1 MKQEEI
7 TIIDGAAVP
16 EKSLKKR
23 TSPLNFLRN
32 IQKRISSSQYS
43 YLLLAFLIPAVIM
56 YVVYLAMEIHPF
68 GDGSVLVLDLNG
80 QYVYFF
86 EALRN
91 FVRGDASLLYS
102 FSRAL
107 GGEFMGMYAYYLA
120 SPISYIV
127 ALFPTERMLEALL
140 FIILLKTGL
149 CGASFG
155 YYLHKNSRVPNR
167 FAVLAFATMYALC
180 AYAVIY
186 QNNIMWIDAL
196 ICLPL
201 ITYGIEQLIK
211 FRKYKLFVISLAL
224 GIISNFYIGYMLCI
238 WVAIYYFYY
247 FFSHNDG
254 RNNPL
259 QEKSHFLRS
268 FIRIAFFSALAV
280 AISALLILTA
290 YYSLQFGK
298 NDFSSPSWSLTEN
311 FDILD
316 YLTKFLPGSYDTVRP
331 EGLPNVYAGML
342 MLILIPVYFV
352 SQKISAREKISS
364 LLIIIF
370 FSLCFI
376 CSPLDLIWHGF
387 QRPNWL
393 NYRYSFILVFFM
405 LTLAYKGFG
414 NLRHVGEKFILG
426 IGAIITI
433 FIVVAQKQE
442 FETYI
447 KSDNK
452 LLSLETVWLGILATV
467 AFVALLC
474 LLIKLKNV
482 FKRESVCC
490 VLVALVCVEIFCSS
504 LACVNQHDKDVVYS
518 GYKGYNSY
526 LEEMRPIVEDIKE
539 YDNTF
544 FRVEKTNQR
553 KLNDNL
559 ALGIRGLSN
568 STSTLNASTIKFL
581 NQMGYASKS
590 HWSKYLG
597 GTPVNDSLLGI
608 KYIISDTTP
617 ENLKFLDKYY
627 YSVLEDD
634 VNIAYLNPHALS
646 IAYGVDQST
655 QSFDMEEYTSHFDRL
670 NSLVGTMLGNNES
683 EELFVPLPIENTTLS
698 NLSESNS
705 AGHKRYYIMDEN
717 KKGYII
723 FDITAQTYD
732 EIFMHLPTGYQH
744 EAAVRVNGISKGTV
758 HGNETDRIISLGAYT
773 PGEKITIQIM
783 IDNEYNDLY
792 LKEADNYFYYLDQ
805 QAFITAFEE
814 LSSNPQFI
822 TNEKSTDDNIQG
834 TITTEKEDQCVITT
848 IPYDKGW
855 HVYVDGEEISYTEA
869 LGAVIAFEIPEAGAH
884 TLQLKY
890 KSSAVTYGLIISIG
904 GIIAFL
910 LVCIIEF
917 ILRKKHS
924 RLVLATKVEDIYWE
938 LEDFDFDDEEYR
950 TTPRPNGFFDT
961 PSKSSLKKMLKRNK
975 KRKENIPTVSDNSQE
990 EKQNANDNTDSE

>member
-1 MKQEEI
+1 MKQEAE
-7 TIIDGAAVP
+7 TKIIE
-16 EKSLKKR
+16 EKTPLNNTAKKR
-23 TSPLNFLRN
+23 SSPLDFLRN
-32 IQKRISSSQYS
+32 IQKKISNSQYS
-43 YLLLAFLIPAVIM
+43 YLLLAFLIPTVIM

-120 SPISYIV
+120 SPISYLV

-155 YYLHKNSRVPNR
+155 FYLHKNSRVPNR

-180 AYAVIY
+180 SYAVIY

-211 FRKYKLFVISLAL
+211 FRKYKLFVISLSL
-224 GIISNFYIGYMLCI
+224 GIISNFYIGYMLCL

-247 FFSHNDG
+247 FYSHNDN
-254 RNNPL
+254 RNNPIG
-259 QEKSHFLRS
+259 EDKHFLRS
-268 FIRIAFFSALAV
+268 FIRIALFSAIAV

-298 NDFSSPSWSLTEN
+298 NEFSNPSWKFTEN
-311 FDILD
+311 FKILD

-352 SQKISAREKISS
+352 SKKISSREKIAS
-364 LLIIIF
+364 LLIIIL

-376 CSPLDLIWHGF
+376 CRPLDLIWHGF

-405 LTLAYKGFG
+405 LTLAYKGLG
-414 NLRHVGEKFILG
+414 NLRRVGEKFILG
-426 IGAIITI
+426 IGAILII
-433 FIVVAQKQE
+433 FIAVAQKLE

-447 KSDNK
+447 KSSNK
-452 LLSLETVWLGILATV
+452 LLSLETVWLGILATIG
-467 AFVALLC
+467 FVALLC

-490 VLVALVCVEIFCSS
+490 VIVALVCVEIFCSS

-518 GYKGYNSY
+518 GYKGYNEY
-526 LEEMRPIVEDIKE
+526 LSELRPIVEEIKD
-539 YDNTF
+539 YDKTF
-544 FRVEKTNQR
+544 YRFEKTKQR
-553 KLNDNL
+553 KLNDNMAL
-559 ALGIRGLSN
+559 AIRGLSN

-581 NQMGYASKS
+581 NQMGYSSKS
-590 HWSKYLG
+590 HWSKYMG
-597 GTPVNDSLLGI
+597 GTPVSDSLLGI
-608 KYIISDTTP
+608 KYIISESTSA
-617 ENLKFLDKYY
+617 ELDRY
-627 YSVLEDD
+627 YSVALEAEE
-634 VNIAYLNPHALS
+634 NLAYLNPYALS
-646 IAYGVDQST
+646 VAYGVDQDT
-655 QSFDMEEYTSHFDRL
+655 VHFDMEGYTSHFDRL
-670 NSLVGTMLGNNES
+670 NSLVGTMLGETTPDQ
-683 EELFVPLPIENTTLS
+683 LFVTLPVEETTTV
-698 NLSESNS
+698 NLEESS
-705 AGHKRYYIMDEN
+705 SDGHKRYYVADES
-717 KKGYII
+717 KKGYIM
-723 FDITAQTYD
+723 FEITAQTND
-732 EIFMHLPTGYQH
+732 EIFMYLPTKYQRD
-744 EAAVRVNGISKGTV
+744 ATLRVNGVSKGTV
-758 HGNETDRIISLGAYT
+758 HGNDTDRIISLGMYT
-773 PGEKITIQIM
+773 PGEKISVRVM
-783 IDNEYNDLY
+783 IDNKYNDIY
-792 LKEADNYFYYLDQ
+792 IKEVKNYFCYLDT
-805 QAFITAFEE
+805 QAFITAFDK

-822 TNEKSTDDNIQG
+822 TNENSTDDNIQG
-834 TITTEKEDQCVITT
+834 TITTTEAEQCILTT

-855 HVYVDGEEISYTEA
+855 HLYVDGKEIGFREA
-869 LGAVIAFEIPEAGAH
+869 LGAVIAFEIPEAGVH
-884 TLQLKY
+884 SLELKY
-890 KSSAVTYGLIISIG
+890 RSSAVTYGIIISIG

-910 LVCIIEF
+910 SFCITEF
-917 ILRKKHS
+917 VLRRKNSKW
-924 RLVLATKVEDIYWE
+924 VLPSKCEEIYWE
-938 LEDFDFDDEEYR
+938 LEDFDLDDEEYR
-950 TTPRPNGFFDT
+950 TTPKPNSFLDN
-961 PSKSSLKKMLKRNK
+961 PSNVSLKDLFK
-975 KRKENIPTVSDNSQE
+975 KKQRQSDSTSDLSTNSQD
-990 EKQNANDNTDSE
+990 EKSDSESNTDPD

>member
-1 MKQEEI
+1 MNQEPEI
-7 TIIDGAAVP
+7 IIIE
-16 EKSLKKR
+16 EKNAQDNTVKKR
-23 TSPLNFLRN
+23 TSPLDFLRN
-32 IQKRISSSQYS
+32 LQKKMSSSQYS
-43 YLLLAFLIPAVIM
+43 YLFLAFLIPAVIM

-120 SPISYIV
+120 SPISYLV

-155 YYLHKNSRVPNR
+155 FYLHKNSRVPNR

-180 AYAVIY
+180 SYAVIY

-211 FRKYKLFVISLAL
+211 FRKYKLFVISLSL
-224 GIISNFYIGYMLCI
+224 GIISNFYIGYMLCL

-247 FFSHNDG
+247 FFSHNDN
-254 RNNPL
+254 RNNPIR
-259 QEKSHFLRS
+259 ESKHFLRS
-268 FIRIAFFSALAV
+268 FIRILLFSAIAV
-280 AISALLILTA
+280 TISALLILTA

-298 NDFSSPSWSLTEN
+298 NEFSNPSWKFTEN
-311 FDILD
+311 FKILD

-342 MLILIPVYFV
+342 MLMLIPVYFI
-352 SQKISAREKISS
+352 SKKIAAREKIAS
-364 LLIIIF
+364 LLTILL

-376 CSPLDLIWHGF
+376 SSPLDLIWHGF

-414 NLRHVGEKFILG
+414 NLRRAGEKFILG
-426 IGAIITI
+426 IGAIIII
-433 FIVVAQKQE
+433 FIAVAQKLE

-447 KSDNK
+447 KSGKK

-467 AFVALLC
+467 GFVALLC

-490 VLVALVCVEIFCSS
+490 VIVALVCVEIFCSS

-518 GYKGYNSY
+518 GYKGYNNY
-526 LEEMRPIVEDIKE
+526 LGELRPTVEELKE
-539 YDNTF
+539 YDKTF
-544 FRVEKTNQR
+544 YRFEKTNQR
-553 KLNDNL
+553 KLNDNM

-581 NQMGYASKS
+581 NQMGYSSKS
-590 HWSKYLG
+590 HWSKYMG

-608 KYIISDTTP
+608 KYIISESSAP
-617 ENLKFLDKYY
+617 ELDKYY
-627 YSVLEDD
+627 PILLENEQKL
-634 VNIAYLNPHALS
+634 VYRNPYALS
-646 IAYGVDQST
+646 VAYGVAPDT
-655 QSFDMEEYTSHFDRL
+655 VHFDMEEYVSHFDRL
-670 NSLVGTMLGNNES
+670 NSLVGTMLGKDLP
-683 EELFVPLPIENTTLS
+683 EEIFVTLPIEKTNMV
-698 NLSESNS
+698 NLGESNS
-705 AGHKRYYIMDEN
+705 AGHKRYYLKDEN
-717 KKGYII
+717 KKGYIT
-723 FDITAQTYD
+723 FEITAQTHD
-732 EIFMHLPTGYQH
+732 EIFMYIPTGYQH
-744 EAAVRVNGISKGTV
+744 EATLRVNGASKGTV
-758 HGNETDRIISLGAYT
+758 HGNDTDRIISLGIFS
-773 PGEKITIQIM
+773 PGEEISVRIM

-792 LKEADNYFYYLDQ
+792 VKEVENYFCYLDT
-805 QAFITAFEE
+805 QAFITAFDE
-814 LSSNPQFI
+814 LSYNPQLI
-822 TNEKSTDDNIQG
+822 TNEKSKDDHIQG
-834 TITTEKEDQCVITT
+834 TITTSEDEQCIFTT

-855 HVYVDGEEISYTEA
+855 HIYVDGKEIDYSEA
-869 LGAVIAFEIPEAGAH
+869 LGAVIAFEISESGTH
-884 TLQLKY
+884 SIELKY
-890 KSSAVTYGLIISIG
+890 RSDAFTYGLIISTG
-904 GIIAFL
+904 GILVFL
-910 LVCIIEF
+910 SFCLVEF
-917 ILRKKHS
+917 ILRKKQS
-924 RLVLATKVEDIYWE
+924 RWVYTVKGEDIYWE
-938 LEDFDFDDEEYR
+938 LEDFDIDDEEYR
-950 TTPRPNGFFDT
+950 NTPRPNGFLDDQANV
-961 PSKSSLKKMLKRNK
+961 SLKDIF
-975 KRKENIPTVSDNSQE
+975 KRKKKNSE
-990 EKQNANDNTDSE
+990 TNTDTK

>member
-7 TIIDGAAVP
+7 TIIDGADAP
-16 EKSLKKR
+16 KKSLKKR
-23 TSPLNFLRN
+23 TSPFNFLRS
-32 IQKRISSSQYS
+32 IQKRMSDSQYS
-43 YLLLAFLIPAVIM
+43 YLLLAFLIPTVIM

-140 FIILLKTGL
+140 VIILLKTGL

-167 FAVLAFATMYALC
+167 FAVLAFSTMYALC

-201 ITYGIEQLIK
+201 ITYAIEQLIK

-254 RNNPL
+254 RNNPI

-280 AISALLILTA
+280 AISALLIFTA

-298 NDFSSPSWSLTEN
+298 NDFSSPNWSLTEN

-342 MLILIPVYFV
+342 MIILIPVYFV
-352 SQKISAREKISS
+352 SQKISAREKIAS

-376 CSPLDLIWHGF
+376 CNPLDLIWHGF

-490 VLVALVCVEIFCSS
+490 VLVALVCVEVFCSS
-504 LACVNQHDKDVVYS
+504 LACVNQHDKDVIYS
-518 GYKGYNSY
+518 GYSGYNSY

-544 FRVEKTNQR
+544 FRFEKTNQR
-553 KLNDNL
+553 KLNDNF

-597 GTPVNDSLLGI
+597 GTPVSDSLLGI
-608 KYIISDTTP
+608 KYIISDTTS
-617 ENLKFLDKYY
+617 ENSKFLDKYY
-627 YSVLEDD
+627 YSVLEEDD
-634 VNIAYLNPHALS
+634 TNIAYLNPYALS
-646 IAYGVDQST
+646 IAYGIDPST
-655 QSFDMEEYTSHFDRL
+655 MEFNMDKYTSHFDRL
-670 NSLVGTMLGNNES
+670 NSLVGTMLGNNEP
-683 EELFVPLPIENTTLS
+683 EELFVPLHIENTTLT
-698 NLSESNS
+698 NINESS
-705 AGHKRYYIMDEN
+705 TADHKRYYIMDEN
-717 KKGYII
+717 KKGYLI
-723 FDITAQTYD
+723 FETTAQTND
-732 EIFMHLPTGYQH
+732 EIFMYLPTEYQH
-744 EAAVRVNGISKGTV
+744 EAAVSVNGVSKGTV
-758 HGNETDRIISLGAYT
+758 HGNETDRIISIGAYT
-773 PGEKITIQIM
+773 PGEKITIKIM

-792 LKEADNYFYYLDQ
+792 VKEKTNNYFYYLDQ
-805 QAFITAFEE
+805 QAFTTAFEK

-834 TITTEKEDQCVITT
+834 TITTQKEDQYILTT

-855 HVYVDGEEISYTEA
+855 HVYVDGEEISYSEA
-869 LGAVIAFEIPEAGAH
+869 LGAVIAFEIPEAGEH
-884 TLQLKY
+884 SLQFKY
-890 KSSAVTYGLIISIG
+890 RSSAVTYGLIISIG
-904 GIIAFL
+904 GTIAFL
-910 LVCIIEF
+910 LICIIEF
-917 ILRKKHS
+917 ILRKM
-924 RLVLATKVEDIYWE
+924 RCRFAFTVQGEEIYWE
-938 LEDFDFDDEEYR
+938 LEDFDADDEEYR
-950 TTPRPNGFFDT
+950 TTARPNGFLNT
-961 PSKSSLKKMLKRNK
+961 TSKISFKELRKKNIHTAPNDSQ
-975 KRKENIPTVSDNSQE
+975 KED
-990 EKQNANDNTDSE
+990 QNANDTTDSE